1 MAFEL
6 EKIQT
11 ELRRRGLDGWLLYDF
26 FKRDAIAYRV
36 LGLEPMMVT
45 RRWYYFIPASG
56 TPQKLVHKIESG
68 RLDGLPGE
76 KHLYAAWGQ
85 QREELAAMLG
95 AAKKIA
101 MQYSPMNNIPYVSV
115 VDAGTIEMV
124 RSLGKEVATS
134 ADLVQQFEARWSE
147 PQRQSHFAAG
157 KDIDEIMRGTFA
169 EMGRR
174 MKDGKTPGE
183 FEMREWILEQFEAR
197 GLTTADGP
205 VVAVNENSSD
215 PHYEPSAKSSRPIR
229 RGDWVLVDMW
239 AKQKQPGA
247 VYYDITWVGIAGAE
261 PSAEQ
266 QKVFETVRAAR
277 DAAVE
282 FVAGVVKRGETIRG
296 FQVDDVARGV
306 VRQSGYADYFFHRT
320 GHSIGEDVHST
331 GVNMDNLETHDER
344 EVIPGICFSVE
355 PGIYLPKFGVRLE
368 VDVYVGEKSAGP
380 TGAVQTE
387 IVRIQA

>member
-6 EKIQT
+6 EKIQA
-11 ELRRRGLDGWLLYDF
+11 ELRRRGFDGWLLYDF

-45 RRWYYFIPASG
+45 RRWYYFIPATG
-56 TPQKLVHKIESG
+56 APQKLVHKIESG
-68 RLDGLPGE
+68 RLDKLPGE
-76 KHLYAAWGQ
+76 KRLYAAWGQ
-85 QREELAAMLG
+85 QREELANMLG

-101 MQYSPMNNIPYVSV
+101 MQYSPMNNIPYVSI
-115 VDAGTIEMV
+115 VDAGTIELV
-124 RSLGKEVATS
+124 RSLGKEVASS
-134 ADLVQQFEARWSE
+134 ADLVQQFESRWSE
-147 PQRQSHFAAG
+147 PQRLSHFAAG
-157 KDIDEIMRGTFA
+157 KEIDEIMRGTFA

-174 MKDGKTPGE
+174 FKDGKTPGE
-183 FEMREWILEQFEAR
+183 FEMREWILAQFEAR

-215 PHYEPSAKSSRPIR
+215 PHYEPSAKSSRSIR

-266 QKVFETVRAAR
+266 QKVFETLRAAR
-277 DAAVE
+277 DAAVQ
-282 FVAGVVKRGETIRG
+282 FVADAVQRGETIRG
-296 FQVDDVARGV
+296 FQVDDVARSV
-306 VRQSGYADYFFHRT
+306 IRQSGYADYFFHRT

-344 EVIPGICFSVE
+344 EVMPGICFSIE
-355 PGIYLPKFGVRLE
+355 PGIYLPGFGVRLE

-387 IVRIQA
+387 IVRIPA